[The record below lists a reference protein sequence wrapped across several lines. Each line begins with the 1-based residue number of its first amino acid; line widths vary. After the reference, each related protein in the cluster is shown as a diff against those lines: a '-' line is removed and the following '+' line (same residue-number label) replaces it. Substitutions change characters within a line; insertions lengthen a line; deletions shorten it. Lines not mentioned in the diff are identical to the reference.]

1 MDVDELLGGLVTRS
15 MLAAESGPFGRRFRM
30 LETMRQFAA
39 GRLAEAEAE
48 AGGTGRAAARHARWC
63 LDEVSS
69 IRRLLAGPAEAEGV
83 ARLDELWPNLR
94 TAFDWACAGGDR
106 DFAYALVRGIV
117 VEINR
122 RSRNEVGDWVERMLA
137 LAPPDED
144 LVAFGLTWAAERYKL
159 NQDSDAYERLVR
171 RYGEPDHPLVHHA
184 RAAVYEDY
192 GGMAK
197 WSAPAV
203 AALRARGE
211 DDLADQLEL
220 DVGGGMLMT
229 GQFAESDAFAAALA
243 ERFRA
248 QGPPTLLNLTLVMLG
263 YSASLRGEHDRAA
276 ALFDDAIS
284 VEVPRRTHSPNQA
297 VAARTVFRRGDRAR
311 GLAMLGAYVQQLLD
325 DGNMQAACVSSL
337 EFVNMTVAEGRLPEA
352 ATMLGYLE
360 TTGLL
365 DGPSWRSLV
374 EPAANAIG
382 TGYGQE
388 QARGRSLE
396 DRAALE
402 YMLGILRPS

>member
-1 MDVDELLGGLVTRS
+1 
-15 MLAAESGPFGRRFRM
+15 
-30 LETMRQFAA
+30 
-39 GRLAEAEAE
+39 
-48 AGGTGRAAARHARWC
+48 
-63 LDEVSS
+63 
-69 IRRLLAGPAEAEGV
+69 
-83 ARLDELWPNLR
+83 
-94 TAFDWACAGGDR
+94 
-106 DFAYALVRGIV
+106 
-117 VEINR
+117 
-122 RSRNEVGDWVERMLA
+122 MLA

-220 DVGGGMLMT
+220 DVAGGMLMT

>member
-1 MDVDELLGGLVTRS
+1 
-15 MLAAESGPFGRRFRM
+15 
-30 LETMRQFAA
+30 
-39 GRLAEAEAE
+39 
-48 AGGTGRAAARHARWC
+48 
-63 LDEVSS
+63 
-69 IRRLLAGPAEAEGV
+69 
-83 ARLDELWPNLR
+83 
-94 TAFDWACAGGDR
+94 
-106 DFAYALVRGIV
+106 V

-171 RYGEPDHPLVHHA
+171 RYGEPDHPLVHRA

-197 WSAPAV
+197 WSAPAA
-203 AALRARGE
+203 AALRERGE
-211 DDLADQLEL
+211 DDLADQIEL

-229 GQFAESDAFAAALA
+229 GQFAASDAFVGALA
-243 ERFRA
+243 ERFLA
-248 QGPPTLLNLTLVMLG
+248 HGPPTLLNLSLMMLG

-276 ALFDDAIS
+276 ALFDDAVG

-297 VAARTVFRRGDRAR
+297 VAARAVFRRGDRAR
-311 GLAMLGAYVQQLLD
+311 GLALLGEYVQQLLD

-337 EFVNMTVAEGRLPEA
+337 EFVNMTAAEGRLPEA

-374 EPAANAIG
+374 EPAMRAIG
-382 TGYGQE
+382 PGYNQE

-396 DRAALE
+396 DREALE
-402 YMLGILRPS
+402 YMRGILGSP